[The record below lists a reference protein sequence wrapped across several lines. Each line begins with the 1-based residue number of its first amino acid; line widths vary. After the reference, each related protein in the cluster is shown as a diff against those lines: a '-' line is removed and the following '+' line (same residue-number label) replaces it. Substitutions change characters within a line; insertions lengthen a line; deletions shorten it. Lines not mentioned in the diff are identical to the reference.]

1 MEFVAIVVGVVL
13 AGFALRWAR
22 RMKSG
27 SLQAVDLGRIDPFTL
42 GDPWRRHVA
51 AAISAQKRYDAI
63 VRGLDAGPLR
73 ARLAEIGHQVD
84 RAVRECWDIARHGD
98 SLDDSIRSLDG
109 SGLRARLERATDDVT
124 VASLRNQLASLDRV
138 RASRND
144 AEARLHVLQTRLG
157 EIPSQAAEMRAGVDH
172 TAELGTAVDDV
183 VVQLQALTQAVGELD
198 RPGDPTAS

>member
-1 MEFVAIVVGVVL
+1 VEYVAIVLGVML
-13 AGFALRWAR
+13 AVVALRWAR
-22 RMKSG
+22 RMKSR
-27 SLQAVDLGRIDPFTL
+27 SLQAVDVRRIDPFTL

-51 AAISAQKRYDAI
+51 AAIAAKKRYDAML
-63 VRGLDAGPLR
+63 RGLDAGPLR
-73 ARLAEIGHQVD
+73 VRLAEIGQQLD

-109 SGLRARLERATDDVT
+109 SGLRARLERATDEVT
-124 VASLRNQLASLDRV
+124 VESLRNQLASLDRI
-138 RASRND
+138 RNSRND
-144 AEARLHVLQTRLG
+144 AEARLHLLQTRLG

-183 VVQLQALTQAVGELD
+183 VIQLQALTQAVAELD

>member
-1 MEFVAIVVGVVL
+1 VEYVAIVLGVML
-13 AGFALRWAR
+13 AVVALRWAR
-22 RMKSG
+22 RMKSR
-27 SLQAVDLGRIDPFTL
+27 SLQAVDVRRIDPFTL

-51 AAISAQKRYDAI
+51 AAIAAKKRYDAML
-63 VRGLDAGPLR
+63 RGLDAGPLR
-73 ARLAEIGHQVD
+73 VRLAEIGQQLD

-109 SGLRARLERATDDVT
+109 PGLRARLERATDDVA
-124 VASLRNQLASLDRV
+124 VESLRNQLASLDRI
-138 RASRND
+138 RTSRND
-144 AEARLHVLQTRLG
+144 AEARLHLLQTRLG

-183 VVQLQALTQAVGELD
+183 VVQLQALTQAVAELD